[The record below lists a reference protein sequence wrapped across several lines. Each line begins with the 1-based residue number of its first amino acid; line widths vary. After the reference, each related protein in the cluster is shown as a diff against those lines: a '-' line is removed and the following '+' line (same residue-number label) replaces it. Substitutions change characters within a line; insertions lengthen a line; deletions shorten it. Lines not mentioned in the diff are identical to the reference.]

1 MKQTISLILFV
12 LSAVILL
19 AFPAS
24 QTGSVTVSWTPGY
37 DTNYLNQSYF
47 SEFIVYSSTTTNI
60 TANGTPYP
68 TSITN
73 LNLAVSGLTRG
84 ATYYFT
90 VTQVATNGAESDYGP
105 IVPYTVPNKPPKVG
119 TVNVN

>member
-47 SEFIVYSSTTTNI
+47 SEYVVYSSTTTNI

-73 LNLAVSGLTRG
+73 LNLVVSGLNRG
-84 ATYYFT
+84 STYYFT